1 MPQLLRD
8 PPFVEP
14 PGLLLAEMTDCRV
27 RRFRRSDMPAVERAL
42 CDPAVWRSYTPED
55 ASPVLTPDC
64 IENYL
69 RWLHQPGFFS
79 FAACTPDTDEVLGC
93 IHADCGQG
101 AMSGSAELSGWM
113 ARSHWRSS
121 IARRVNEAFVDWLFT
136 QRGVLRVYSHC
147 YHPNRAAIGSLR
159 AAGFTLEARLRNAG
173 VKDGF
178 LMDRLVFARLNPA
191 AEGMPRAPDRENS
204 WLQQPQVSRQQAQ
217 RIDLPPQRAHPCS
230 LNAATA
236 RPHAPIGR

>member
-1 MPQLLRD
+1 MLQLLRD

-14 PGLLLAEMTDCRV
+14 AALLLAELPDCRV
-27 RRFRRSDMPAVERAL
+27 RSFRRSDMPAVERAL
-42 CDPAVWRSYTPED
+42 CDPEVWRSYTPQD
-55 ASPVLTPDC
+55 GSPDLTPDC

-79 FAACTPDTDEVLGC
+79 FAACTPDTDEVFGC

-101 AMSGSAELSGWM
+101 AMSRSAELSGWM

-121 IARRVNEAFVDWLFT
+121 VARRVNETFVSWLFA
-136 QRGVLRVYSHC
+136 QRDVLRVYAHC

-159 AAGFTLEARLRNAG
+159 AAGFTLEARLRHVG

-178 LMDRLVFARLNPA
+178 LMDRLVFVRMNPVA
-191 AEGMPRAPDRENS
+191 ASMPRAPERES
-204 WLQQPQVSRQQAQ
+204 DWLQRVSA
-217 RIDLPPQRAHPCS
+217 PARAR
-230 LNAATA
+230 AA
-236 RPHAPIGR
+236 

>member
-1 MPQLLRD
+1 MLQLLQE

-14 PGLLLAEMTDCRV
+14 PHRVIAEMADCRV
-27 RRFRRSDMPAVERAL
+27 RSFRRSDMPAVERAL
-42 CDPAVWRSYTPED
+42 CDPEVWRSYTPQD
-55 ASPVLTPDC
+55 GSPDLTPDC

-79 FAACTPDTDEVLGC
+79 FAACAPDTDEVFGC

-101 AMSGSAELSGWM
+101 AMSRSAELSGWM

-121 IARRVNEAFVDWLFT
+121 VARRVNEAFVDWLFDE
-136 QRGVLRVYSHC
+136 RDVLRVYANC

-159 AAGFTLEARLRNAG
+159 SAGFTLEARLRNVG

-178 LMDRLVFARLNPA
+178 LMDRLVFARMNPA
-191 AEGMPRAPDRENS
+191 ADSMRRAPERES
-204 WLQQPQVSRQQAQ
+204 DWLQ
-217 RIDLPPQRAHPCS
+217 RASAPAPAR
-230 LNAATA
+230 AA
-236 RPHAPIGR
+236 

>member
-1 MPQLLRD
+1 MLQLLQD

-14 PGLLLAEMTDCRV
+14 AALVLAELPGCRV

-42 CDPAVWRSYTPED
+42 CDPEVWRSYTPQD
-55 ASPVLTPDC
+55 GGPDLTPDC

-79 FAACTPDTDEVLGC
+79 FAACTPDTDEVFGC

-101 AMSGSAELSGWM
+101 AMSRSAELSGWM
-113 ARSHWRSS
+113 ARAHWRSS
-121 IARRVNEAFVDWLFT
+121 VARRVNQAFVEWLFDE
-136 QRGVLRVYSHC
+136 RGVLRVYAHC

-159 AAGFTLEARLRNAG
+159 AAGFTLEARLRNVG

-178 LMDRLVFARLNPA
+178 LMDRLVFVRMNPA
-191 AEGMPRAPDRENS
+191 TGSMARAPEREPG
-204 WLQQPQVSRQQAQ
+204 WLQRPSA
-217 RIDLPPQRAHPCS
+217 PARAAC
-230 LNAATA
+230 
-236 RPHAPIGR
+236 